1 MNGVIAVRSLL
12 VADTGVTSL
21 VPVVRIAAGML
32 PQGTDLPAISLMSVS
47 SVDRNVPAPGA
58 KRRVTERVQVTV
70 LARTYPEV
78 KAIIAAV
85 RQAVA
90 PDKKTPSHSL
100 MYGADASIAGE
111 LAQLDGIHRHAPFH
125 HHIGCGNPVAGFPNL
140 HHHRSALGGKP

>member
-21 VPVVRIAAGML
+21 VPIARIAAGML
-32 PQGTDLPAISLMSVS
+32 AQGTDLPAISLMSVS

-78 KAIIAAV
+78 KAIIAAARPAAADQMPTIDGLFDV
-85 RQAVA
+85 TVHTDSAG
-90 PDKKTPSHSL
+90 PDF
-100 MYGADASIAGE
+100 
-111 LAQLDGIHRHAPFH
+111 LDEETGIHMQTQDFRVSFNEA
-125 HHIGCGNPVAGFPNL
+125 
-140 HHHRSALGGKP
+140 R

>member
-21 VPVVRIAAGML
+21 VLVARIAAGIL

-85 RQAVA
+85 RQAAADRMPAIDGLTDVTVHTDSA
-90 PDKKTPSHSL
+90 GPDF
-100 MYGADASIAGE
+100 
-111 LAQLDGIHRHAPFH
+111 LDEETGIHMQTQDFRVSFNEA
-125 HHIGCGNPVAGFPNL
+125 
-140 HHHRSALGGKP
+140 R

>member
-12 VADTGVTSL
+12 VVHTGVTSL
-21 VPVVRIAAGML
+21 VPVARITAGML

-78 KAIIAAV
+78 KAILAAARKAAADQMPV
-85 RQAVA
+85 IDGLTDVTIHTDSAG
-90 PDKKTPSHSL
+90 PDF
-100 MYGADASIAGE
+100 
-111 LAQLDGIHRHAPFH
+111 LDEETGIHMQTQDFRVSFNEA
-125 HHIGCGNPVAGFPNL
+125 
-140 HHHRSALGGKP
+140 R

>member
-12 VADTGVTSL
+12 VADTGVTAL
-21 VPVVRIAAGML
+21 VPIARIAAGML

-90 PDKKTPSHSL
+90 DQMPTIDGLFDVTVHTDSAGPDF
-100 MYGADASIAGE
+100 
-111 LAQLDGIHRHAPFH
+111 LDEETGIHMQTQDFRVSFNEA
-125 HHIGCGNPVAGFPNL
+125 
-140 HHHRSALGGKP
+140 R

>member
-21 VPVVRIAAGML
+21 VPVARIAAGML
-32 PQGTDLPAISLMSVS
+32 AQGTDLPAISLMSVS

-78 KAIIAAV
+78 KAIIAAARPAAADQMPTIDGLFDV
-85 RQAVA
+85 TVHTDSAG
-90 PDKKTPSHSL
+90 PDF
-100 MYGADASIAGE
+100 
-111 LAQLDGIHRHAPFH
+111 LDEETGIHMQTQDFRVSFNEA
-125 HHIGCGNPVAGFPNL
+125 
-140 HHHRSALGGKP
+140 R

>member
-21 VPVVRIAAGML
+21 VPVARIAAGML
-32 PQGTDLPAISLMSVS
+32 AQGTDLPAISLMSVS

-70 LARTYPEV
+70 VARTYPEV

-85 RQAVA
+85 RQAAADQMPTINGLTDVTVHTDSA
-90 PDKKTPSHSL
+90 GPDF
-100 MYGADASIAGE
+100 
-111 LAQLDGIHRHAPFH
+111 LDEETGIHMQTQDFRVSFNEA
-125 HHIGCGNPVAGFPNL
+125 
-140 HHHRSALGGKP
+140 R

>member
-12 VADTGVTSL
+12 VADTGVTAL
-21 VPVVRIAAGML
+21 VPIARVAAGML

-47 SVDRNVPAPGA
+47 SIDRNVQAPGA

-85 RQAVA
+85 RQAAADQMPTIDGLFDVTVHTDSA
-90 PDKKTPSHSL
+90 GPDF
-100 MYGADASIAGE
+100 
-111 LAQLDGIHRHAPFH
+111 LDEETGIHMQTQDFRVSFNEARLASP
-125 HHIGCGNPVAGFPNL
+125 
-140 HHHRSALGGKP
+140 S

>member
-21 VPVVRIAAGML
+21 VPVARIAAGML
-32 PQGTDLPAISLMSVS
+32 AQGTDLPAISLMSVS

-78 KAIIAAV
+78 KAIIAAARPAAADQMPTIDGLFDV
-85 RQAVA
+85 TVHTDSAG
-90 PDKKTPSHSL
+90 PDF
-100 MYGADASIAGE
+100 
-111 LAQLDGIHRHAPFH
+111 LDEETGIHMQTQDFRVSFNEARLASP
-125 HHIGCGNPVAGFPNL
+125 
-140 HHHRSALGGKP
+140 S